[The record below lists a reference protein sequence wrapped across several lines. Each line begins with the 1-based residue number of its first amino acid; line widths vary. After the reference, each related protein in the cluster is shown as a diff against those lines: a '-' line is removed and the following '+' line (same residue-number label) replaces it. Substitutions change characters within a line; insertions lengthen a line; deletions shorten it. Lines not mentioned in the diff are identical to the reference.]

1 MTAGRADPSA
11 LHCPACGGVVA
22 GMHARC
28 PHCRFTGQDSIG
40 MFGDSFPALEGLS
53 DPDGV
58 LDEKAM
64 KAIRKARQSLRRRF
78 PQVHMFIQLVTLP
91 SGSSPCVY
99 GFWRLNTAPL
109 GSRESE
115 KHRTW
120 SVLLV
125 VDRHAGLAS
134 VACGYRIGHL
144 VRDDAWHEA
153 LEKMRKPWNK
163 DRLGDAVVAFLKGAA
178 VQIDRAWTDA
188 VMRPD

>member
-1 MTAGRADPSA
+1 MTAGRVDPSA

-40 MFGDSFPALEGLS
+40 MFGNGFAVLEGLS
-53 DPDGV
+53 DPEGI
-58 LDEKAM
+58 LDEKAA
-64 KAIRKARQSLRRRF
+64 KAIHKARHALRRRF
-78 PQVHMFIQLVTLP
+78 PQIRVFIQMVTLP
-91 SGSSPCVY
+91 KEASPCVY

-120 SVLLV
+120 SILLLV
-125 VDRHAGLAS
+125 DQQAGLAS

-144 VRDDAWHEA
+144 VRDDAWREA

-163 DRLGDAVVAFLKGAA
+163 DRLGDAVAAFLREAA
-178 VQIDRAWTDA
+178 VQIDRAWTDN